1 MTGLCTR
8 LYLGYR
14 WVIYASPFIRSF
26 IRSLEYSPSDM
37 GPFRVINENPI
48 IDSNSSH
55 IEKPELEQPG
65 QVRLISKQSL
75 YLSDFVLQ

>member
-26 IRSLEYSPSDM
+26 IRLLEYSPSDM
-37 GPFRVINENPI
+37 GPFRVINQI
-48 IDSNSSH
+48 
-55 IEKPELEQPG
+55 Q
-65 QVRLISKQSL
+65 
-75 YLSDFVLQ
+75 